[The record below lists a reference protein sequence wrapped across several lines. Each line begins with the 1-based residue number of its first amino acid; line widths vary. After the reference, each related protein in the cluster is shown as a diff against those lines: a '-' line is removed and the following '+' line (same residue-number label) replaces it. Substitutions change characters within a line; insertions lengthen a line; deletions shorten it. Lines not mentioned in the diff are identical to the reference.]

1 MDPRG
6 GELPPL
12 PSASHK
18 PVRAT
23 PQVLWVSAGSMREG
37 GGGGDKFICRHSV
50 VAMTP
55 PLIPPRKGEGVDWWI
70 GVCSGRQH
78 TPLNHLAARGLD
90 PRVWC
95 HERIAV
101 GRRVAHGSGPWAA
114 RWVDFD
120 LSLRRHTPTLLDDGL
135 SKLSPISRPSPQG
148 GGMSTD
154 GMVME
159 QAVISLPPLW
169 EGSRVGALTRT
180 ASPNSPGFPRA

>member
-37 GGGGDKFICRHSV
+37 GGGGDKFVRRRSV
-50 VAMTP
+50 VARTP
-55 PLIPPRKGEGVDWWI
+55 TLDPSPQGGGCRLVNEVVVKTSSP
-70 GVCSGRQH
+70 
-78 TPLNHLAARGLD
+78 NHRAARGLD

-101 GRRVAHGSGPWAA
+101 GRRVAHGSSPWAA
-114 RWVDFD
+114 RWVGVVW
-120 LSLRRHTPTLLDDGL
+120 SLRRHTPTLLDDGL
-135 SKLSPISRPSPQG
+135 SKLSPISLPSPQG

-169 EGSRVGALTRT
+169 EGSKVGALTGIV
-180 ASPNSPGFPRA
+180 SPSSRGCPRA